1 MAKYI
6 SLFNY
11 IKQKN
16 IELDSI
22 YDISDLKQKLKIY
35 QDNYELIS
43 SDITRINIDLIKNLL
58 SNYYSSQ
65 ETNEYITYLDV
76 LIDLKLENITIVRQD
91 ILGKKIINFIEILKK
106 SFQDKIE
113 EIKNRIKEIND
124 EKQNN
129 KLEFEK
135 YLEYF
140 NISED
145 TLKKELKKEEL
156 QDLIEFIKS
165 SDLISSDKFDIIMSL
180 TLDNM
185 KKLSKIHP
193 NVLEDAEKR
202 IISIRTGKAVDI
214 HREIN
219 DVVESQEII
228 EEITPIEEIQVT
240 EEEFELTD
248 EEKELINQI
257 KEIYDILK
265 KEIKL
270 SYDDIEFVKLFVD
283 SNLRKDI
290 LDDMPSI
297 EDNIWKYVYA
307 DLKYNFYIESDSFIK
322 LFKDNEESWIDIFNY
337 YINLY
342 NNRFVSNNVVKLS
355 LDVISS
361 EEKSNIKS
369 FIDQAYNIT
378 EEEKSKYRNA
388 DYIYQADGEE
398 GLRKTFGNAIT
409 KDHIDYYNKLLEFN
423 ELYQEYDRLISMSI
437 NDTYVLS
444 QVKDYVTEL
453 KNDLIQ
459 LLNDLN
465 ELKNRIE
472 SQKLILSDYTNLL
485 VFLPS
490 EGIDILDQV
499 ERSRKLNDIV
509 NQQKLALKK
518 LFGGESDNY
527 FSNDLNYINGRLLRV
542 KFDDLDYKEDKK
554 QLEAKKISERKVA
567 EYPSYRIR
575 GAGPKGGRVC
585 YMKIDLTDYNKKTLM
600 DIFGMK
606 SLDYLCV
613 VLNLDGS
620 IRGKKEYVAR
630 TSAYIEENEPYIQ
643 EVQRIFTTDFTADTL
658 KKAVRII
665 TNSFND
671 LFKLQKD
678 TEEKTSIVQSTPTII
693 ESENNEQ
700 EITEQLELGGEEPNV
715 R

>member
-58 SNYYSSQ
+58 SNYCSSQ
-65 ETNEYITYLDV
+65 EINEYITYLNV

-156 QDLIEFIKS
+156 QDLIDFIKS
-165 SDLISSDKFDIIMSL
+165 SDLISSDKFDIIMFL

-228 EEITPIEEIQVT
+228 EEITPIEEIHVT

-257 KEIYDILK
+257 KEIYDIL
-265 KEIKL
+265 
-270 SYDDIEFVKLFVD
+270 
-283 SNLRKDI
+283 
-290 LDDMPSI
+290 
-297 EDNIWKYVYA
+297 
-307 DLKYNFYIESDSFIK
+307 
-322 LFKDNEESWIDIFNY
+322 
-337 YINLY
+337 
-342 NNRFVSNNVVKLS
+342 
-355 LDVISS
+355 
-361 EEKSNIKS
+361 
-369 FIDQAYNIT
+369 
-378 EEEKSKYRNA
+378 
-388 DYIYQADGEE
+388 
-398 GLRKTFGNAIT
+398 
-409 KDHIDYYNKLLEFN
+409 
-423 ELYQEYDRLISMSI
+423 
-437 NDTYVLS
+437 
-444 QVKDYVTEL
+444 
-453 KNDLIQ
+453 
-459 LLNDLN
+459 
-465 ELKNRIE
+465 
-472 SQKLILSDYTNLL
+472 
-485 VFLPS
+485 
-490 EGIDILDQV
+490 
-499 ERSRKLNDIV
+499 
-509 NQQKLALKK
+509 
-518 LFGGESDNY
+518 
-527 FSNDLNYINGRLLRV
+527 
-542 KFDDLDYKEDKK
+542 
-554 QLEAKKISERKVA
+554 
-567 EYPSYRIR
+567 
-575 GAGPKGGRVC
+575 
-585 YMKIDLTDYNKKTLM
+585 
-600 DIFGMK
+600 
-606 SLDYLCV
+606 
-613 VLNLDGS
+613 
-620 IRGKKEYVAR
+620 
-630 TSAYIEENEPYIQ
+630 
-643 EVQRIFTTDFTADTL
+643 
-658 KKAVRII
+658 
-665 TNSFND
+665 
-671 LFKLQKD
+671 
-678 TEEKTSIVQSTPTII
+678 
-693 ESENNEQ
+693 
-700 EITEQLELGGEEPNV
+700 
-715 R
+715 